1 MRMWNVGARAVHAL
15 GTLGARWG
23 SPKHSRFW
31 KFQGANAAYSNA
43 KEVLG
48 RRFSRAGTFSQYLNG
63 TTPRFFSPCGT
74 CLSAGRPQ
82 RYRVT
87 KPYYDFLGVVAEPI
101 NDGLLIPWTSD
112 ESRGT
117 IWAISHGS
125 AETFGPDDYKLLNT
139 LADFAGISVRL
150 AERERRTSSLRQL
163 SADLMRVRDDE
174 GRKIAR
180 ELHDSVGQY
189 LAAVMM
195 NLDRL
200 ARGSESA
207 GEILADTRQLVEQCA
222 SETRTISHL
231 LHPPMLNEIGLRS
244 AAEWYAEGFSKR
256 SGIEVLLQIDERLGR
271 MDQDVETALF
281 RSLQESLT
289 NAHRH
294 SGSKKVDIEIRVEG
308 GKVVVKIRD
317 YGCGFSARQLRD
329 VNNSHSEGIG
339 LTGLRERIA
348 ALGGLLEVAAAQ
360 PGTVIHITLP
370 AAHDKIHE
378 VN

>member
-117 IWAISHGS
+117 IWAISQGS

-200 ARGSESA
+200 AKGSGNA
-207 GEILADTRQLVEQCA
+207 GEILADTR
-222 SETRTISHL
+222 
-231 LHPPMLNEIGLRS
+231 
-244 AAEWYAEGFSKR
+244 
-256 SGIEVLLQIDERLGR
+256 
-271 MDQDVETALF
+271 
-281 RSLQESLT
+281 
-289 NAHRH
+289 
-294 SGSKKVDIEIRVEG
+294 
-308 GKVVVKIRD
+308 
-317 YGCGFSARQLRD
+317 
-329 VNNSHSEGIG
+329 
-339 LTGLRERIA
+339 
-348 ALGGLLEVAAAQ
+348 
-360 PGTVIHITLP
+360 HITLP